1 MSSLAH
7 RSAAAP
13 ASTSRAG
20 RHMRQTCLV
29 RLRLHLG
36 PRFRSAAVRLLRHA
50 APPCAPCAAAP
61 PPRARS
67 RWPSRRCF
75 ARRWS
80 RTSGSSS
87 RQLWHRRRTAGHR
100 LCAVTA
106 CSTPTRSCRACWMP
120 SLRHLRTFS
129 EQPVSSAKVGQASAR
144 FASCT
149 RRRMDALRH
158 RGVRCRAPKPVRHA
172 AGRVPRCSPATCHTT
187 AFAMPPR
194 AVSTPQIGPAYSL
207 LSDAA
212 TIDRCHRPK
221 REAKLQLSVG
231 VSFEW

>member
-1 MSSLAH
+1 MEAPHGRPSPQIGRCAGQHLSGGPSRATDLP
-7 RSAAAP
+7 RPPAP
-13 ASTSRAG
+13 A
-20 RHMRQTCLV
+20 
-29 RLRLHLG
+29 
-36 PRFRSAAVRLLRHA
+36 PRAAVSQRC
-50 APPCAPCAAAP
+50 CAPAASRRASSCAL
-61 PPRARS
+61 RCCS
-67 RWPSRRCF
+67 SSESTLTWPSRRCF

-106 CSTPTRSCRACWMP
+106 CSTAARSCQACWMP

-129 EQPVSSAKVGQASAR
+129 EQPVSSAKAGQASAR
-144 FASCT
+144 FALCA

-158 RGVRCRAPKPVRHA
+158 RGVRCRAPKPVTHA
-172 AGRVPRCSPATCHTT
+172 AGRVPCCSPATFHTT
-187 AFAMPPR
+187 AFAMPPS
-194 AVSTPQIGPAYSL
+194 AVSTPQRGPAYSL

-231 VSFEW
+231 

>member
-1 MSSLAH
+1 MGALAH
-7 RSAAAP
+7 RSAAAS
-13 ASTSRAG
+13 ASTSQAG
-20 RHMRQTCLV
+20 RHERQTCLV
-29 RLRLHLG
+29 RLHLHLG

-50 APPCAPCAAAP
+50 APPLAPCAAAP

-67 RWPSRRCF
+67 RWPPRRCF
-75 ARRWS
+75 GRRWR

-87 RQLWHRRRTAGHR
+87 CESCCAGGGRQAPPRAPCGYN
-100 LCAVTA
+100 A
-106 CSTPTRSCRACWMP
+106 PTRSCQACWMP

-129 EQPVSSAKVGQASAR
+129 EQPVSSAKAGQASAR
-144 FASCT
+144 FALCT

-158 RGVRCRAPKPVRHA
+158 RGVRCRAPKPVTHA
-172 AGRVPRCSPATCHTT
+172 AGRVPCCSPATCHTT
-187 AFAMPPR
+187 AFAMPPS
-194 AVSTPQIGPAYSL
+194 AVSTPQRGPAYSL

-231 VSFEW
+231 